1 MSKDP
6 SMVRQIE
13 FIVVVRRIK
22 LLGIAITT
30 GIIVIYL
37 SGLLVANNNHRE
49 NFETVNL
56 FSLVLLLFFFMI
68 AIFLRKQMLRKVNL
82 SNIADKYFNAHV
94 IPFAILDLGALF
106 CLTTN
111 LYVNGNIPYATIGV
125 VISVAGMIMNFPS
138 EEYFDKLKNESDPSD
153 QKG

>member
-49 NFETVNL
+49 NFDTVNL
-56 FSLVLLLFFFMI
+56 FSLFLLLFFFVI
-68 AIFLRKQMLRKVNL
+68 AFFVRKQMLRKVNL

-111 LYVNGNIPYATIGV
+111 LYVNANITYATIGV
-125 VISVAGMIMNFPS
+125 VISVAGMILSFPS
-138 EEYFDKLKNESDPSD
+138 EEHFEKLKDDFDFSDVKD
-153 QKG
+153 

>member
-49 NFETVNL
+49 NFEMVNL
-56 FSLVLLLFFFMI
+56 LSLFLLLFTLLISFI
-68 AIFLRKQMLRKVNL
+68 LRNQMLKNVNL
-82 SNIADKYFNAHV
+82 SNISDKYFNAHI
-94 IPFAILDLGALF
+94 IPIAIIEFGALF

-111 LYVNGNIPYATIGV
+111 LFVNGNILYATIGV

-138 EEYFDKLKNESDPSD
+138 EEYFGKLKNNSDS
-153 QKG
+153 KN